1 MVGRIVSR
9 LFAVLAFV
17 GLAQTA
23 SAQTGSITGKVTD
36 AATGAALSGANVQ
49 AMSGTTTAASVI
61 SGQNGTYRL
70 GGLAAGAGRP

>member
-23 SAQTGSITGKVTD
+23 SAQTGAITGKVTD
-36 AATGAALSGANVQ
+36 AATGAGMAV
-49 AMSGTTTAASVI
+49 V
-61 SGQNGTYRL
+61 
-70 GGLAAGAGRP
+70 